1 MDKAIGWRVNVIF
14 LSEKHTMRSADCLL
28 ESEWCFSPL
37 GRTWCAKNE
46 KRPTACPGAPLVEK
60 CSRWQ
65 VARANQSA
73 SEYRTS
79 VYWTYTTKRLQIIR
93 RVIIK
98 LLRMSKTTHWLV
110 SVKSVTKQNEKKKD
124 ACVLFSRFS
133 LIFLDYVLIESIM
146 QIVSVTRRMT

>member
-1 MDKAIGWRVNVIF
+1 M
-14 LSEKHTMRSADCLL
+14 MLL
-28 ESEWCFSPL
+28 AS

-73 SEYRTS
+73 SEHRAS

-110 SVKSVTKQNEKKKD
+110 SVKSVTKQNEKKKRCMR
-124 ACVLFSRFS
+124 ALFT
-133 LIFLDYVLIESIM
+133 IFLNFPRLCAHADRINHANCQCHASDDINKW
-146 QIVSVTRRMT
+146 IWSTS